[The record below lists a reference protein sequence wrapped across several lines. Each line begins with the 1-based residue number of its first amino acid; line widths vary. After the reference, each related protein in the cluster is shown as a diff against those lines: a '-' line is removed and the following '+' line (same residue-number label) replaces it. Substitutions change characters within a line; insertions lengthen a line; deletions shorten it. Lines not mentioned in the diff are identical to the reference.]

1 MYLILK
7 CQVFTGLQT
16 FQFLPSHM
24 EATSI
29 TGLESISC
37 GLPLVGTRVGGIPE
51 IIKDGKNGYLID
63 KASPEQLASA
73 IDLCFENKELLTGF
87 SNSPRVV

>member
-1 MYLILK
+1 
-7 CQVFTGLQT
+7 
-16 FQFLPSHM
+16 M

-63 KASPEQLASA
+63 KCSPEQLAKA
-73 IDLCFENKELLTGF
+73 IDLCLENPELLEVF
-87 SNSPRVV
+87 SRFSFELSKHFDWEVIARKTSANYSKLL